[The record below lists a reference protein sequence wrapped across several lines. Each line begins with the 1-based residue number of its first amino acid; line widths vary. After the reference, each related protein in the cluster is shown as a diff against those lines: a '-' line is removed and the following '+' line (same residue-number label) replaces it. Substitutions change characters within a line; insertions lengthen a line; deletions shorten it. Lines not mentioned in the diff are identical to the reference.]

1 MKIIAKIYN
10 DYESKFGVPR
20 QAGLVEGEN
29 SLIVFEP
36 EYRVAESLR
45 GIENSNYIWLIWE
58 FSEFRDK
65 EWSPTVRPPR
75 LGGNKRLGVFATRS
89 PHRPNPIGLSAVK
102 LIETVKTEK
111 CGIALKVSGADLM
124 NGTPIYDIK
133 PYIPYADIRTDAVNC
148 LFTEENKKLNVI
160 IPDELSPAL
169 PDDKAETIIK
179 ILAENP
185 APRYIDDPE
194 REYGMDFG
202 GYNIRFTTDGETAT
216 VTKIEKTK

>member
-1 MKIIAKIYN
+1 
-10 DYESKFGVPR
+10 
-20 QAGLVEGEN
+20 
-29 SLIVFEP
+29 

>member
-1 MKIIAKIYN
+1 MQTIDIL
-10 DYESKFGVPR
+10 GV
-20 QAGLVEGEN
+20 
-29 SLIVFEP
+29 
-36 EYRVAESLR
+36 EYR
-45 GIENSNYIWLIWE
+45 I
-58 FSEFRDK
+58 FDQ
-65 EWSPTVRPPR
+65 
-75 LGGNKRLGVFATRS
+75 
-89 PHRPNPIGLSAVK
+89 
-102 LIETVKTEK
+102 TE
-111 CGIALKVSGADLM
+111 
-124 NGTPIYDIK
+124 
-133 PYIPYADIRTDAVNC
+133 
-148 LFTEENKKLNVI
+148 EENKKLNVI